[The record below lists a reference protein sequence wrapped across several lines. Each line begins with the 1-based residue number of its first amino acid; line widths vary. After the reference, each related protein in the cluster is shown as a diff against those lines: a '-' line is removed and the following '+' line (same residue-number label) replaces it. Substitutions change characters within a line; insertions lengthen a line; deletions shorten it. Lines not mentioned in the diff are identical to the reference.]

1 MVRADKNL
9 RPVMEFPGIVWI
21 DSIFCYY
28 TGLTYTQEAVE
39 VKEVLSVYSVA
50 RVD

>member
-1 MVRADKNL
+1 MVRTDKNL
-9 RPVMEFPGIVWI
+9 RPVMEFPGGI
-21 DSIFCYY
+21 DSIFCYC

>member
-9 RPVMEFPGIVWI
+9 RPAMVFLGIVWI
-21 DSIFCYY
+21 DSIFCYC

-39 VKEVLSVYSVA
+39 VKEVLSVNSMA